1 MATQIYEIMQGS
13 PTIVGSTLSIL
24 GTGSAGTPGAKHIL
38 THPTAALAPITY
50 ITNPDR
56 ILNLDNEVLISP
68 LIATVLT
75 LEDRKVF
82 RFEGALA
89 DTIITEIWVASG
101 PKVAMLTAQARL
113 LYDYWRNLPVF
124 SPTTPVFIQYQPRS
138 RNAKTYNVEII
149 SLSIG
154 GGGGGG
160 DTSGQFDLTD
170 VRPPG
175 GLADGGDTVEP
186 FQGLDLAQSGVVD
199 RTVTFQ
205 MKIVSEV

>member
-1 MATQIYEIMQGS
+1 MPTQIYEIMQGT
-13 PTIVGSTLSIL
+13 PTVVSSTLSIL
-24 GTGSAGTPGAKHIL
+24 GTGSAGTPGAKHVL
-38 THPTAALAPITY
+38 THPTGALAPITY

-89 DTIITEIWVASG
+89 DTIVTEIWVASG
-101 PKVAMLTAQARL
+101 PKVSMLTMQARL
-113 LYDYWRNLPVF
+113 LYDYWINQPVF

-138 RNAKTYNVEII
+138 RNAKTYNVEIV

-154 GGGGGG
+154 GAGGGG
-160 DTSGQFDLTD
+160 DTSRQFDLTD

-199 RTVTFQ
+199 RTVTLQ
-205 MKIVSEV
+205 LKIVSEV